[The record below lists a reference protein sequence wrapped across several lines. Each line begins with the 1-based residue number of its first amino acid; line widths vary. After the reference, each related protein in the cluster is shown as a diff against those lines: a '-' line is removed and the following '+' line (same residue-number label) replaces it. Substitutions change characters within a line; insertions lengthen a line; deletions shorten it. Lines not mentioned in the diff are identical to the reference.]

1 MATNGYIYKGLK
13 PVHWCPDCVTALAEA
28 EIEYAEDPCYSIYVK
43 FAVSDDKGILSKLGA
58 RSR

>member
-28 EIEYAEDPCYSIYVK
+28 EIEYAEIHAIWIYVK
-43 FAVSDDKGILSKLGA
+43 FAVSDDKGILIQIGC